1 MNYEIEQNLG
11 KFVLQETHFPSYF
24 RHIEDENLLSV
35 LCDEIQELK
44 GRLRPMV
51 CFYEEFDKNPLNVWK
66 RIENGEH
73 FREENCLELLEI
85 LKKKRAM
92 KRKMND
98 ESSSKRIKLEKSSS
112 IEEKFV
118 PEVQKETRLVDQ
130 AHDSATAL
138 EVQKYL
144 NATKSYF
151 NEMTSNE
158 LRKIKVSIKLAEEL
172 SAQDVKPTPD
182 LLSSLI
188 EICDY
193 NTSSPAEPIN
203 DNNEELT
210 ESEINTLIDNFE
222 TLKSEDQNNL
232 ISFLQ
237 KLEIDDPEKFKNLH

>member
-1 MNYEIEQNLG
+1 
-11 KFVLQETHFPSYF
+11 
-24 RHIEDENLLSV
+24 
-35 LCDEIQELK
+35 
-44 GRLRPMV
+44 MV
-51 CFYEEFDKNPLNVWK
+51 CFYEEFDKNPLDVWK

-73 FREENCLELLEI
+73 FKEENCLELLEI

-92 KRKMND
+92 KRKLDD
-98 ESSSKRIKLEKSSS
+98 ESSTTKRIKLEKTSST
-112 IEEKFV
+112 EDKFV
-118 PEVQKETRLVDQ
+118 PEVKKETSLSLVPQ
-130 AHDSATAL
+130 ESATAE
-138 EVQKYL
+138 EVRKYL
-144 NATKSYF
+144 SATQNYF

-193 NTSSPAEPIN
+193 NASSPSSADPGN
-203 DNNEELT
+203 DNNDELT

-237 KLEIDDPEKFKNLH
+237 KLEIDNPGKFKNLH